1 MTKTSVKINVE
12 ISVLLGYGLN
22 QYNYTRRNLLMNEV
36 KSKRII
42 KLLVV
47 VMLLAALILP
57 TNMLTNVVQAATK
70 PSINTT
76 ITIGTGSI
84 VGNFDYYSKTED
96 KYSLSVSSPVKNAT
110 YSFTSSN
117 TKIVT
122 VKASGTNAYLTG
134 IKAGTAT
141 ITCNQKLSGKTTKV
155 GTCKVTVVNSSLYKQ
170 DSIPELPLGTGML
183 PEAIEINTRN
193 NDATYTFTS
202 DNKNFSIK
210 ETIKV
215 FDGMN
220 FINHSFTAKA
230 AGTYTVT
237 VKETYNK
244 VTRTLGKLKYIVK
257 KATVPANET
266 IDLGA
271 NIDAYQLINNYRT
284 DVKYFVVTEDENII
298 SGNVENGVLYLTG
311 KTVGTTNI
319 KIYENTTKADQSKLI
334 GTCKLTVKEVILENL
349 ICDFDET
356 EAYIGGDPIEFYV
369 EKEPYNFPGTINVTS
384 SDTSVAT
391 VASVDEDGTF
401 EVTPV
406 GAGTTTI
413 TITCGDKTK
422 TQDITISANSDESE
436 DDYED

>member
-1 MTKTSVKINVE
+1 
-12 ISVLLGYGLN
+12 
-22 QYNYTRRNLLMNEV
+22 MNEV
-36 KSKRII
+36 KNKRII
-42 KLLVV
+42 KLIVIM
-47 VMLLAALILP
+47 MLLATLILP
-57 TNMLTNVVQAATK
+57 ADILTNVAQAATK
-70 PSINTT
+70 PSIDTS

-84 VGNFDYYSKTED
+84 VGNFDFYSKADD
-96 KYSLSVSSPVKNAT
+96 KYSLTVSSPVKNAT

-122 VKASGTNAYLTG
+122 VKTSGTNAYLTG

-170 DSIPELPLGTGML
+170 DYIPELPIGTGTL
-183 PEAIEINTRN
+183 SEAIAIKNRN

-244 VTRTLGKLKYIVK
+244 VTRTLGKVKYIVK
-257 KATVPANET
+257 KATVSPEDT
-266 IDLGA
+266 LDLGA
-271 NIDAYQLINNYRT
+271 NKDVFELINNYRT
-284 DVKYFVVTEDENII
+284 DVKYYVVTENENII
-298 SGNVENGVLYLTG
+298 NLIVEDGALYLTG
-311 KTVGTTNI
+311 NAVGTTNI
-319 KIYENTTKADQSKLI
+319 KVYENATKADKSKLI
-334 GTCKLTVKEVILENL
+334 GNCKLTVKEVVLENL
-349 ICDFDET
+349 NCDFEET
-356 EAYIGGDPIEFYV
+356 ETYVNGDPIEFYV
-369 EKEPYNFPGTINVTS
+369 EKEPYNFPGAITATS

-391 VASVDEDGTF
+391 VASANEDGTF
-401 EVTPV
+401 KVTPV

-413 TITCGDKTK
+413 TITCGNITK
-422 TQDITISANSDESE
+422 TQSITVSENSDDENE
-436 DDYED
+436 DYYED